1 MDTTTPPRFE
11 VRTISFSDFTYWQVI
26 DTTSDRIVAQSFNE
40 QDARFVCVKL
50 NQPCIENP
58 KAEARHA
65 H

>member
-50 NQPCIENP
+50 NQPCEEK
-58 KAEARHA
+58 KAEVRHA